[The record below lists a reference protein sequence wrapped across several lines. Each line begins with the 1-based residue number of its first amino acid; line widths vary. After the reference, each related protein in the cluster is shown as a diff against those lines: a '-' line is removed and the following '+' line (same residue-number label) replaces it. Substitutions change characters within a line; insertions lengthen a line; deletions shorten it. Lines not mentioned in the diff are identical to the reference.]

1 MADGAD
7 GDAAKAKT
15 TPPEVEQAAKG
26 SGSRP
31 GSKQGSRRGSG
42 ASGTAAAAAT
52 VSAGAAAKTDAPG
65 GDTTARA
72 DSTEPGSAA
81 RSRKGLG
88 LSMFRSKRGGKTPLQ
103 AEANGEAVVGRIEGC
118 PIDTSVYDA
127 EWETFKAKGWPRRVS
142 RLFDNV
148 DGVLRDQHC
157 LRYFIA
163 YLKSVK
169 LTALLKFWTAAE
181 KFAQGNF
188 DADAPAGSAPKTA
201 PQMAQELYA
210 KFLADQPFPLPDDIR
225 TPLVKLLGGDAP
237 PESVPLTTFRDA
249 QAFVHRRMKN
259 EQFVKFTASPQYAQY
274 CLSILSSPALRVEDM
289 LYNESFRAEFMDY
302 MIRHDCANLMNFWII
317 ANEFQSQ
324 ASAKDADGK
333 MVNDEKTMMA
343 DAKGIFSRYAGP
355 DAMEPIGLDEVVMGE
370 VSKRLKA
377 GKVAGCFVRALHTV
391 YVAVATLY
399 FPEYLQSQAFQQ
411 YLKGLNVAANPE
423 AAKSKTGEAMADG
436 DAEDLE
442 AGDEDKR
449 KTMVRTHSLGSI
461 DEWGVYVRDE
471 EATNP
476 LFEEKSSRRAA
487 GVATY
492 VMKRSVGIKPKTK
505 ADIQADEE
513 AALQQAKDV
522 INSVYGEMAAHHTI
536 DEILKPS

>member
-1 MADGAD
+1 
-7 GDAAKAKT
+7 
-15 TPPEVEQAAKG
+15 
-26 SGSRP
+26 
-31 GSKQGSRRGSG
+31 
-42 ASGTAAAAAT
+42 
-52 VSAGAAAKTDAPG
+52 
-65 GDTTARA
+65 
-72 DSTEPGSAA
+72 
-81 RSRKGLG
+81 
-88 LSMFRSKRGGKTPLQ
+88 
-103 AEANGEAVVGRIEGC
+103 
-118 PIDTSVYDA
+118 
-127 EWETFKAKGWPRRVS
+127 
-142 RLFDNV
+142 
-148 DGVLRDQHC
+148 
-157 LRYFIA
+157 
-163 YLKSVK
+163 
-169 LTALLKFWTAAE
+169 
-181 KFAQGNF
+181 
-188 DADAPAGSAPKTA
+188 
-201 PQMAQELYA
+201 MAQELYA

-411 YLKGLNVAANPE
+411 YLKGEISVWLHPRRLWQTKRALLSHAGLNVAANPE